1 MRGRIQPSSIYNNA
15 RIKTVSSTR
24 KKDTKS
30 YDLYYRNTSNI
41 AKYLAID
48 DRFRSCYCGTVFKH
62 CQDYLLGFCSIHN
75 TLKYSGRYST
85 IFHIECTDISISIS
99 LPINLQNSVESN
111 LSCAEIY
118 SMVDET
124 TLIHTEWVC
133 MKCKNE
139 KITPVTLYFN
149 ENVLFENKY
158 FKVGLMISSDII
170 VYERKKVSKD
180 VDKLLTKLND
190 IYPQQMYDNIL
201 NLYKNLQS

>member
-75 TLKYSGRYST
+75 TLKYSGRCST
-85 IFHIECTDISISIS
+85 IFHMECTDISIPIC

-111 LSCAEIY
+111 PSCVELY

-124 TLIHTEWVC
+124 NIFHTEWLC
-133 MKCKNE
+133 MKCKYE
-139 KITPVTLYFN
+139 TISPETLYFN
-149 ENVLFENKY
+149 EHFLIDNKCLKIGY
-158 FKVGLMISSDII
+158 G
-170 VYERKKVSKD
+170 
-180 VDKLLTKLND
+180 
-190 IYPQQMYDNIL
+190 YPVI
-201 NLYKNLQS
+201 